1 MRIIWNDRLLLSVIL
16 TSLVL
21 LLFLPAV
28 ETQESALPEADIQ
41 SWDVFVQYEG
51 DQTASAELVFL
62 NLLTGEVSTLGI
74 AGERFSLL
82 ENDVMYYAHDVKR
95 VRLASPDGAIVDHPF
110 ISVSPETY
118 RIDWIVSDDQHTIAW
133 TLTSKD
139 ENSLL
144 QTSTMIADVAI
155 GEVREVLAAG
165 PWKGSRVLPLAFNAE
180 KDELYMDAHPD
191 GVDEYLPYALFANLF
206 ALDLL
211 DGSIRSLPGESSC
224 FCSAAIGN
232 DKFLRFSRSAD
243 SGGVDVIVDSLDGGK
258 LKSIPAVDID
268 GFAQAGDALISPDG
282 TLAAYV
288 LALRGA
294 LVEAE
299 RTIFVLADLE
309 TLEQKVLGSPVTGL
323 AYLINWTEDNS
334 ALIFTNQRQ
343 SGTWKLDLSDGSV
356 HKVAEARYL
365 GRLQSQ

>member
-1 MRIIWNDRLLLSVIL
+1 MRTIWNDRLSLSVIL

-21 LLFLPAV
+21 LLLLPTV
-28 ETQESALPEADIQ
+28 ETQESELPEADIQ

-51 DQTASAELVFL
+51 DQTANAELVFL
-62 NLLTGEVSTLGI
+62 SLLTGEVSTLDI

-82 ENDVMYYAHDVKR
+82 ESEVMYYAHDVNR

-118 RIDWIVSDDQHTIAW
+118 RIDWIVSDDRHTIAW

-139 ENSLL
+139 ENNFL
-144 QTSTMIADVAI
+144 QTSTMMADVTIA
-155 GEVREVLAAG
+155 EVREVLTAG

-180 KDELYMDAHPD
+180 KDELVMDAHPD

-206 ALDLL
+206 ALDLI
-211 DGSIRSLPGESSC
+211 DGSVRSLPGEFRC
-224 FCSAAIGN
+224 FCSAAIGKE
-232 DKFLRFSRSAD
+232 KFLRFSPSAD
-243 SGGVDVIVDSLDGGK
+243 FGGVDVIVDSLDGGN

-268 GFAQAGDALISPDG
+268 GFDHAGDALISPDG
-282 TLAAYV
+282 ALAVYV
-288 LALRGA
+288 LTQRSAIN
-294 LVEAE
+294 EAQH
-299 RTIFVLADLE
+299 TAFVVADLE
-309 TLEQKVLGSPVTGL
+309 KLEQKALGSPVTGL

-334 ALIFTNQRQ
+334 ALNFTNQRQ
-343 SGTWKLDLSDGSV
+343 SGTWKLHLSDGSV